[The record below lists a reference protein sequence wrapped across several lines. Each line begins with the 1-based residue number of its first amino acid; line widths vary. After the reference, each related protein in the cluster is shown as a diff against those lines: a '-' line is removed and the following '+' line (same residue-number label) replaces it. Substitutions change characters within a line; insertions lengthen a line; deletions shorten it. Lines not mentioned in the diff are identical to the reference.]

1 MPATQIT
8 VRVIAKGGKFLGA
21 DIGGSLVTIRN
32 AQTGEL
38 LAKGT
43 TSGGSGNT
51 KEIMQTPR
59 LRGTA
64 IPTDMASEFAASFAI
79 DEPLLLEVT
88 AYGPLGGLQSSNK
101 VSAMQ
106 WMVPGKDITGGDG
119 LLLEIPGLL
128 VQVLEPA
135 THLGLPSLPY
145 EIKFAANVTMMCGC
159 PISPGGIWDSSDF
172 EVGAQILLKGKII
185 DEVAFQYAGQASQF
199 TGSWTAKDYG
209 YYEAIVFAYQPDSGN
224 TGMGRV
230 AFFFMPQ

>member
-43 TSGGSGNT
+43 TTGGSGNT

-59 LRGTA
+59 IRGTA
-64 IPTDMASEFAASFAI
+64 IPTDMASEFAASFDI

-88 AYGPLGGLQSSNK
+88 AYGPLGGLQSAHK
-101 VSAMQ
+101 VTATQ

-119 LLLEIPGLL
+119 LLLEIPGLI

-135 THLGLPSLPY
+135 THLGLPSLPD

-159 PISPGGIWDSSDF
+159 PISPGGIWDSADF
-172 EVGAQILLKGKII
+172 EVGAQILLNGKII

-209 YYEAIVFAYQPDSGN
+209 YYEAVVYAYQPDSGN

-230 AFFFMPQ
+230 SFFFMPQ